1 MTMQVV
7 FEASRD
13 DLKTGLQRI
22 LELAEESAK
31 VDVVDFNAIDTELE
45 LVTTGSQTII
55 DADIQSHGTA
65 RIPLKTA
72 EKIMGILPTFP
83 KRVKLSFE
91 QGIAKINTNT
101 IRSEHIEVTDL
112 RLRRID
118 LPVNANVGDTLE
130 QMVGAGPNTIAESG
144 LTGRA
149 LEAHKQLT
157 EAVKAAAEALAPLG
171 ISPAEVRMFVTKH
184 VRDRARRARAGGS
197 VE

>member
-1 MTMQVV
+1 MTMKVV
-7 FEASRD
+7 FEVNRD

-72 EKIMGILPTFP
+72 EKMMDILHTFP
-83 KRVKLSFE
+83 KRVKFSFE

-101 IRSEHIEVTDL
+101 IRSEHIEVSDL

-118 LPVNANVGDTLE
+118 LP
-130 QMVGAGPNTIAESG
+130 
-144 LTGRA
+144 
-149 LEAHKQLT
+149 
-157 EAVKAAAEALAPLG
+157 
-171 ISPAEVRMFVTKH
+171 
-184 VRDRARRARAGGS
+184 
-197 VE
+197 